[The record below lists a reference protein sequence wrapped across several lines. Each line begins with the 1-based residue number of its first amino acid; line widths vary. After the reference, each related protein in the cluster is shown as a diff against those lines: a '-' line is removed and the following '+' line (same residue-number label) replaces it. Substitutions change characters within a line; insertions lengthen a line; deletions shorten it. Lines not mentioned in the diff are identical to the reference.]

1 MASRKEYEA
10 VAQAIAHEVER
21 NGGEP
26 NGVEVVLASVAG
38 SMARWFAQDNPRF
51 DRERFLQAC
60 KVGG

>member
-38 SMARWFAQDNPRF
+38 SLARWFEQDNRAF
-51 DRERFLQAC
+51 DRERFLRAC
-60 KVGG
+60 KVGA